1 MWRVVVTWEQALR
14 GLGNLED
21 VWCEGI
27 SQQASAVLSALTT
40 ATGARYAHLP
50 SLYLTAEDKDSSVAA
65 EAVASLTRVRA
76 RLTGIYVRRRRRR
89 WHVWWMKPRFCPC

>member
-1 MWRVVVTWEQALR
+1 MWRVVFTCEQALR

-21 VWCEGI
+21 VWCDGI

-40 ATGARYAHLP
+40 ATGACCAHLP
-50 SLYLTAEDKDSSVAA
+50 PLSLCAEDKDSSVAA

-76 RLTGIYVRRRRRR
+76 RLELTVIYVRRRWR
-89 WHVWWMKPRFCPC
+89 VWWMKPRFCPC